1 MNWPSSW
8 TVSYLFI
15 YPAISSWKNCQINSP
30 QASSPGWAHNCSVS
44 TTVPIFFTYQ
54 STSQQQSRAPGV
66 QLTSQQSSSQSC
78 LRHCLLYQTQSL
90 DLKIISDVKRCV
102 TAFVCPSQCLYIYMR
117 RSEHTA
123 EIASSMLSEIEKMN
137 RFSFYF
143 WTRSVSFSRWLHVKD
158 IWNLPIKWQ
167 WMNIWNA
174 SLDNQSVQYTRAG
187 CVCACIYVNIWASLS
202 LYLTRFS
209 ILKTFAQDYIPV

>member
-66 QLTSQQSSSQSC
+66 QLTSQQSSSQGC

-123 EIASSMLSEIEKMN
+123 EIASSMLSEIE
-137 RFSFYF
+137 RR
-143 WTRSVSFSRWLHVKD
+143 WTDFVFIFEPDQFHFPDGCMWKIFGIYQSNDNEWIFEMLHL
-158 IWNLPIKWQ
+158 I
-167 WMNIWNA
+167 
-174 SLDNQSVQYTRAG
+174 TRACNIQG
-187 CVCACIYVNIWASLS
+187 QDACVHVSMLIFELLSVCI
-202 LYLTRFS
+202 
-209 ILKTFAQDYIPV
+209 

>member
-66 QLTSQQSSSQSC
+66 QLTSQQSSSQGC

-102 TAFVCPSQCLYIYMR
+102 TAFVCPSQCVYVYMR
-117 RSEHTA
+117 RSEQTG
-123 EIASSMLSEIEKMN
+123 EIASSMLSEIE
-137 RFSFYF
+137 RR
-143 WTRSVSFSRWLHVKD
+143 WTDLVFIFEPDQFHFPDGCMWKLFGM
-158 IWNLPIKWQ
+158 WQ

-174 SLDNQSVQYTRAG
+174 SLDNHSVQYTQAG
-187 CVCACIYVNIWASLS
+187 CMCACIYVNIWASLS

>member
-66 QLTSQQSSSQSC
+66 QLTSQQSSSQGC

-123 EIASSMLSEIEKMN
+123 EIASSMLSEIE
-137 RFSFYF
+137 RR
-143 WTRSVSFSRWLHVKD
+143 WTDLVFIFEPDQFHFPDGCMWKIFGIYQSNDNEWIFEMLHLITSVTKFCNSRACNIQGQDACVHVSML
-158 IWNLPIKWQ
+158 IFEL
-167 WMNIWNA
+167 
-174 SLDNQSVQYTRAG
+174 LSV
-187 CVCACIYVNIWASLS
+187 CI
-202 LYLTRFS
+202 
-209 ILKTFAQDYIPV
+209 